1 MRSGLHPGLAAL
13 AVLAAFFAWQTQS
26 WQPSAGEAQPRWSQP
41 EQPGLLPRN
50 DQETDVPLE
59 REYPQEFFADSGSA
73 LYFLCIGD
81 PALTYE
87 IAVESREAGDGG
99 HRRDAESEPRP
110 TNRHEAG
117 AISSPESLPN
127 GRPSDR
133 LLTSSDIAGDLSAL
147 PDVDGPNRA
156 TRSFYLPA
164 IGRREPSES
173 GDLLESQLIAVSR
186 EARVYLE
193 RGTSLDQSFEGFL
206 DSVCDTTDAVVAASA
221 SVGNQCRDVDA
232 DGKLSILLTSRLAQ
246 YGGGGGRLDGC
257 VRWED
262 FQDLAPRSVGNA
274 ADVIFLN
281 PGVPDRLQLS
291 AVLAHEYGHLIA
303 FTRRGIGIDPA
314 AVPDEDWINEAL
326 AHVLEVRLSG
336 QHSNL
341 AGRID
346 EFLRHP
352 ERSPLVVAN
361 SAGSGL
367 WRDPGSRGAGYLFLD
382 WLVRSSPEDRLG
394 RLLEGPERG
403 TQLIETVAGQ
413 PFHSIWSRW
422 AAELWSGGTPLEF
435 PNTVRNYPTAI
446 DVGANPLPY
455 RIAVRGMSVC
465 YLHSRQGRHVGSVT
479 VRLPATA
486 KWIEGSAH
494 QRATEGKNPAVA
506 GHAPQRRDSPTT
518 GIRLEPRH
526 PGAAERES
534 LQRGASNRL

>member
-1 MRSGLHPGLAAL
+1 MQSGLHPGLAAL
-13 AVLAAFFAWQTQS
+13 AILAAFFACQTQS
-26 WQPSAGEAQPRWSQP
+26 RQPSAGEALPRWSQP
-41 EQPGLLPRN
+41 EQLRLVPRS
-50 DQETDVPLE
+50 DLERDVPQE
-59 REYPQEFFADSGSA
+59 REYPQELFADSGSA

-87 IAVESREAGDGG
+87 IAVESREAGVGG
-99 HRRDAESEPRP
+99 QRRDAESEPRP
-110 TNRHEAG
+110 TDHHEAS
-117 AISSPESLPN
+117 AVSSPESLPN
-127 GRPSDR
+127 GRPTDR
-133 LLTSSDIAGDLSAL
+133 PLTLSDIAGHFPAP
-147 PDVDGPNRA
+147 PDGDTVNRA

-164 IGRREPSES
+164 IGRREPSKS

-206 DSVCDTTDAVVAASA
+206 DSVCDTADAVVAASS
-221 SVGNQCRDVDA
+221 SVGDQCRDVDA

-262 FQDLAPRSVGNA
+262 FHDLAPRSVGNA

-281 PGVPDRLQLS
+281 PRVPDRLQLS

-382 WLVRSSPEDRLG
+382 WLVRTSPEDRLA
-394 RLLEGPERG
+394 RLLKGPERG

-413 PFHSIWSRW
+413 QFQSIWSRW
-422 AAELWSGGTPLEF
+422 AAELWSEGTHLEF
-435 PNTVRNYPTAI
+435 PNKVRNYPTAV
-446 DVGANPLPY
+446 DVGANPLPS
-455 RIAVRGMSVC
+455 RIAVRGMTVC
-465 YLHSRQGRHVGSVT
+465 YLHSRQGRHVGTVT
-479 VRLPATA
+479 VKLPATA
-486 KWIEGSAH
+486 NWIEGWSH
-494 QRATEGKNPAVA
+494 QLATEGKNPAVA
-506 GHAPQRRDSPTT
+506 GHAPQHR
-518 GIRLEPRH
+518 
-526 PGAAERES
+526 
-534 LQRGASNRL
+534 